1 MPRTGALRKQHKLPV
16 ARTTHCL
23 DCRGRTEMESHK
35 SDPWDW
41 VSGKQCVPTAN
52 QAFITQDVFQYVQ
65 SHSEKK
71 ICYAIEHSKGFFGCA
86 CSSFLFIV
94 HRVEAQAAPTP
105 LLNVSFTLAIP
116 PHQTLTATWMHLT
129 RPWGQ
134 KSETR
139 DFRKPSPTY

>member
-1 MPRTGALRKQHKLPV
+1 MPRTGALRKQHKLPG

-41 VSGKQCVPTAN
+41 VSGKQCVPTAS

-65 SHSEKK
+65 SHSEKNWLR
-71 ICYAIEHSKGFFGCA
+71 YWALKGIFWVHLLIISVHCTQDGST
-86 CSSFLFIV
+86 SSPHPIV
-94 HRVEAQAAPTP
+94 KCQ
-105 LLNVSFTLAIP
+105 LYLGNP